1 MAGRGQQEQGQRGN
15 EVAVRAEDMTEL
27 ARMVTQY
34 RGTFARL
41 LPSHMDAE
49 TFVGIA
55 AGALYKNPKTAE
67 AAMRHP
73 DSLIVALRD
82 CARLGHEPGTDQYA
96 LTVRKGRIMGI
107 EQYQGVIERMYRAG
121 AVVSVH
127 AEVVCK
133 GETFRRMDPMPPVHK
148 VPNDDWFSRD
158 TSVENLVGA
167 YFYAILEGGACSRVV
182 IMGRAEIMKHRE
194 VAEYYGVWDGPFG
207 KSMWLKTVAHEGE
220 KWVPTSA
227 EYRREQ
233 ARAAAA
239 MADAMKTAAPPS
251 VAAPSAPVERAATT
265 EQGEPPQTPSG
276 DVGGSGRVV
285 DSTVVETPPHE
296 PGPND
301 WDDVPTVPPGGGQ

>member
-1 MAGRGQQEQGQRGN
+1 MAGRGQQGN
-15 EVAVRAEDMTEL
+15 EVAIRKEDMDNL
-27 ARMVTQY
+27 GKMVAQY

-41 LPSHMDAE
+41 LPSHIDAE

-55 AGALYKNPKTAE
+55 AGALWKNPKTAE

-96 LTVRKGRIMGI
+96 LTVRSGKIMGL

-127 AEVVCK
+127 AEVICK
-133 GETFRRMDPMPPVHK
+133 GDRFVKRDPLPPIHET
-148 VPNDDWFSRD
+148 DWLNRD
-158 TSVENLVGA
+158 TSVENLTGA
-167 YFYAILEGGACSRVV
+167 YFYAMLEGGACSRTVV
-182 IMGRAEIMKHRE
+182 MGRAEIMKHRE
-194 VAEYYGVWDGPFG
+194 VAATYAIWDGPFG
-207 KSMWLKTVAHEGE
+207 SSMWLKTVAHEGE

-239 MADAMKTAAPPS
+239 MADAMKSPAPPAT
-251 VAAPSAPVERAATT
+251 VAPSAPAEPPTT
-265 EQGEPPQTPSG
+265 REQGEPPATPRDDLG
-276 DVGGSGRVV
+276 ASGRVV
-285 DSTVVETPPHE
+285 DSTAVETPQHQ
-296 PGPND
+296 PGPHD
-301 WDDVPTVPPGGGQ
+301 WDDVPTATPGGGQ